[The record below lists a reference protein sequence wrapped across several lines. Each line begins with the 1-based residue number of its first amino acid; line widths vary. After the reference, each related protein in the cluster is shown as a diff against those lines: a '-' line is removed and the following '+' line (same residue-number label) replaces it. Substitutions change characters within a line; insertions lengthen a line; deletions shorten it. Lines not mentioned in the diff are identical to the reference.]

1 MKKVKILKAAM
12 NRYETRIQELFLELS
27 ITQSALRAT
36 KLIYKVYEE
45 DQRLDSLVYFCVNG
59 EYPDE

>member
-1 MKKVKILKAAM
+1 MKKVRILKAAM
-12 NRYETRIQELFLELS
+12 SRYETRILELFLELS
-27 ITQSALRAT
+27 ITQSALQAT
-36 KLIYKVYEE
+36 KLIYKDYEE